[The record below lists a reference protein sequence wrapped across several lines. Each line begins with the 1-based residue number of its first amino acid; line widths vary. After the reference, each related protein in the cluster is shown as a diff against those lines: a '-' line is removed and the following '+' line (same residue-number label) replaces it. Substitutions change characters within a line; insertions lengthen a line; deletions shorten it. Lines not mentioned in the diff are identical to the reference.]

1 MKNAFGSLLNNVF
14 LVSHPPHL
22 SCAICL
28 LCSALPNLVQRPYPY
43 VQQSHVY
50 ISHACKDTPLLFSIP
65 LTGHF
70 FFGSTEIISRI
81 DLEQEKQNKHMHQ
94 MYIIYII
101 SLCMYTHNQPST
113 KCTGPA
119 IIGRIQSKQ
128 TNKSKWILLFT

>member
-14 LVSHPPHL
+14 LVSHPPHFT
-22 SCAICL
+22 CAICL

-94 MYIIYII
+94 MYIIYIVF
-101 SLCMYTHNQPST
+101 LCMYTHNQPS
-113 KCTGPA
+113 
-119 IIGRIQSKQ
+119 IIGSLA
-128 TNKSKWILLFT
+128 S